1 MAHGS
6 SQKISACP
14 SKEVHFL
21 KVRSLSYRAMS
32 YLFLAT
38 MREGT
43 IASAG
48 LADNSGHIFYSGKR
62 DRATGR
68 ITKRAPSVWSRQ
80 TPAGHLDSSPLWSL
94 PGCTGPSLCTGI
106 IYWCLILGNEI
117 HSVVNFKTSS
127 DTTSKIYTKMEK
139 KKPGKEQ
146 KNKQWIK
153 IYWNKILPWSS

>member
-6 SQKISACP
+6 SQKISACT

-21 KVRSLSYRAMS
+21 KVRSLSYRVMS
-32 YLFLAT
+32 YLFLPT

-48 LADNSGHIFYSGKR
+48 LEDNSGHIFYSGKR

-68 ITKRAPSVWSRQ
+68 ITKRVPSVWSHQ
-80 TPAGHLDSSPLWSL
+80 TPAGHLDRCPLWSL
-94 PGCTGPSLCTGI
+94 PACTGPSLCTGI
-106 IYWCLILGNEI
+106 IYWWLILGNAI

-127 DTTSKIYTKMEK
+127 DTTSKIYTKME
-139 KKPGKEQ
+139 
-146 KNKQWIK
+146 IK
-153 IYWNKILPWSS
+153 TWKRAEK